1 MPARSWPVVFL
12 FLSTLVVAGLPG
24 CASTG
29 VKNPFAAAGKRNSSL
44 AAAKPVQTGEDPSQA
59 PPASK
64 PAKPGGPQPFD
75 HETLTLIDKELRDA
89 SPDERDALYAEL
101 KSISPDMVKEVLR
114 IRRMG
119 LNFREQQRLAER
131 STESPAGAE
140 ADLVAGTAER
150 ATDPGLG
157 ENPWAVQSRQ
167 TTARPILGGHSG
179 TMLAQIEAPA
189 PNGRTAIT
197 PPDQQASNPP
207 SGPAAAPMS
216 PAVQPAQAVNTAASP
231 VVTASAT
238 AQPASPGVSNPVSA
252 ATSPAATTQPGTNPN
267 PMGVNPATP
276 METAPLPQPASARAD
291 LIPGQ
296 YNPGQL
302 NPGAAVTAFGQPVV
316 ANVQKALQEIPKPRL
331 PWGQSPDTPAS
342 STAPVAATPTPQDRV
357 ALGQVIDELEQ
368 QVAQAKPGTTPE
380 ELQIYIEKHV
390 HLRLLYLLAGQQERS
405 LQAIP
410 GIPAADQ
417 EFWQQTL
424 WGLSNYFDSEHLPR
438 ETDRAT
444 QTVAQMATA
453 VSRLRQ
459 KAALELRNVGFC
471 QRINNFG
478 SYERFERD
486 EFAAGQPVLLYA
498 EVENFFSEPTSD
510 GQYRTLLKST
520 LEIYRPGKTGDLV
533 DRFEFP
539 ATEDLCRN
547 PRRDYFHSYE
557 FTIPTK
563 LGLGPH
569 ILKLTVED
577 QLTRRVMTQSINF
590 SVK

>member
-1 MPARSWPVVFL
+1 MPFRSWPYALLVL
-12 FLSTLVVAGLPG
+12 TTLVVAGLPG
-24 CASTG
+24 CAATG
-29 VKNPFAAAGKRNSSL
+29 VKNPFAAAGKKNSDL
-44 AAAKPVQTGEDPSQA
+44 AAAKPVQTGDAKSTA
-59 PPASK
+59 PPASQ
-64 PAKPGGPQPFD
+64 PAKPGASQPFD

-101 KSISPDMVKEVLR
+101 KAISPDMVKEVLR

-131 STESPAGAE
+131 STEPPPGDETA
-140 ADLVAGTAER
+140 LVAGTADHI
-150 ATDPGLG
+150 TDPGLG
-157 ENPWAVQSRQ
+157 ENPWAIQSRQ

-179 TMLAQIEAPA
+179 TMMAQIEAP
-189 PNGRTAIT
+189 PPLGRTPGGALEQDAST
-197 PPDQQASNPP
+197 PPVEPV
-207 SGPAAAPMS
+207 AAAMA
-216 PAVQPAQAVNTAASP
+216 PAVQPAQAVNPSASP

-238 AQPASPGVSNPVSA
+238 GQPALLVGAPAAGTDTPSGSTFQPPASPMG
-252 ATSPAATTQPGTNPN
+252 PGN
-267 PMGVNPATP
+267 GAP
-276 METAPLPQPASARAD
+276 METAPLPQPASARTD
-291 LIPGQ
+291 LVPGQ
-296 YNPGQL
+296 YNPA
-302 NPGAAVTAFGQPVV
+302 AAVTAFGQPVV

-331 PWGQSPDTPAS
+331 PWGQSTSASPVSPAGPAG
-342 STAPVAATPTPQDRV
+342 STAQVAVTPPPQDRV

-380 ELQIYIEKHV
+380 ELQVYIEKHV

-444 QTVAQMATA
+444 QTVAQLATA

-498 EVENFFSEPTSD
+498 EVENFFSEPTAD